1 MGRNVKDITGM
12 QFGYL
17 TAVKFSHRKNGKTYW
32 EFKCRCGNTAV
43 RRVDKLKRC
52 ETPSCGCYSKEYCE
66 YQKETAQKRRN
77 IKNKIKIAQKE
88 KKHREALAWRDLTG
102 ETIGNLT
109 VLEMLGEQC
118 GKRTIY
124 KCLCDCGNEVNKSQG
139 QLTTKSPCN
148 STWSCG
154 CTKERHSNSEYANQN
169 NLTTSRIY
177 RIYKNMINRCYNS
190 RNAGYKDYGA
200 RGITVCEEWLQDDG
214 FEAFYKWAIT
224 HGYNDSLTIDRID
237 VNGNYEP
244 SNCRW
249 TDAEMQANNKRN
261 SINIKYQDTLITIKE
276 CSEKSKIKRS
286 TIEYRINVLKKHN
299 KDLTYENIVNFKN
312 YTYRIKRD
320 KK

>member
-1 MGRNVKDITGM
+1 
-12 QFGYL
+12 
-17 TAVKFSHRKNGKTYW
+17 
-32 EFKCRCGNTAV
+32 
-43 RRVDKLKRC
+43 
-52 ETPSCGCYSKEYCE
+52 
-66 YQKETAQKRRN
+66 
-77 IKNKIKIAQKE
+77 
-88 KKHREALAWRDLTG
+88 
-102 ETIGNLT
+102 
-109 VLEMLGEQC
+109 
-118 GKRTIY
+118 
-124 KCLCDCGNEVNKSQG
+124 
-139 QLTTKSPCN
+139 
-148 STWSCG
+148 
-154 CTKERHSNSEYANQN
+154 
-169 NLTTSRIY
+169 
-177 RIYKNMINRCYNS
+177 MINRCYNS
-190 RNAGYKDYGA
+190 QNAGYKDYGA